1 MSRAR
6 ADRWT
11 AAGAL
16 LLAALAMPVP
26 ALGQVVLDAYLGP
39 VASPGSIRE
48 QVATIAKTPPGAR
61 DEGLLL
67 NLLPATAAIE
77 FARMV
82 AAGGGLAA
90 ELADLDARRLNKMV
104 AGTPGTSGTSLLS
117 KAVAPAVLAAAVEYG
132 GILQQ
137 TTGTTTTLRGNLLG
151 TARLLF
157 GSEQFPIC
165 PIDGTCGQV
174 SRRLRAIS
182 GTVAFENLKK
192 PTTTA
197 PIDSGGTITTAQL
210 LGDDY
215 RVAAWGARLDLNSKD
230 DLQAPE
236 LTRKWI
242 EVHQKLQS
250 DPSVKLLSNA
260 GVQVVSQFVNLP
272 SYADW
277 RNATLRLLQEAPDER
292 AMHLVLQKQLNQLVG
307 DMSESDLQFGTALAA
322 LVRANGQFI
331 EARDAMLRAM
341 HTNRFSVEYT
351 NNRPFAQPSTSNI
364 RAVYSHQP
372 TAGPTIFTVNLA
384 ATLYDSK
391 PDVADASQF
400 RDVQLAGQVDRRLG
414 EFGTLGNGI
423 LTLAGYYQWMKED
436 AVVKLGPGGIP
447 PNSSIELSD
456 TAATVLGT
464 KGHIGVA
471 QLRFSLAVSRV
482 VRVPLSVTF
491 ATRRELIKEEDVR
504 GQIGVT
510 LDLDQALR

>member
-6 ADRWT
+6 LHHRT
-11 AAGAL
+11 VIGAL
-16 LLAALAMPVP
+16 LLAALAIPPP
-26 ALGQVVLDAYLGP
+26 AIGQVVLDAYLGP
-39 VASPGSIRE
+39 VGSAGSIRD
-48 QVATIAKTPPGAR
+48 QIAIIAKTPPGTR
-61 DEGLLL
+61 DEGLLR
-67 NLLPATAAIE
+67 NLLPAGATIE
-77 FARMV
+77 FARMIV
-82 AAGGGLAA
+82 AGGGLAA
-90 ELADLDARRLNKMV
+90 ELAELDARRLNKML
-104 AGTPGTSGTSLLS
+104 AGTPGTNGTSLLS

-137 TTGTTTTLRGNLLG
+137 TSGTTTTLRGNLLG

-157 GSEQFPIC
+157 GAEQFPIC
-165 PIDGTCGQV
+165 PIDGTCSGL
-174 SRRLRAIS
+174 SRQLRAIS
-182 GTVAFENLKK
+182 GNVAVENLKR

-197 PIDSGGTITTAQL
+197 AVDSGGTVTTAQL

-215 RVAAWGARLDLNSKD
+215 RLAAWGARLDLNSKD

-236 LTRKWI
+236 LTRRWM
-242 EVHQKLQS
+242 EVHEKLQT
-250 DPSVKLLSNA
+250 DPSVKLLSEA
-260 GVQVVSQFVNLP
+260 GLQVVKALLQLQ

-277 RNATLRLLQEAPDER
+277 SNATLRQLQEAPDER
-292 AMHLVLQKQLNQLVG
+292 AMHQVLDRQLNELVS

-331 EARDAMLRAM
+331 EARDALLRAM

-351 NNRPFAQPSTSNI
+351 NNRPLDQPSTSNVRVI
-364 RAVYSHQP
+364 YSHQP
-372 TAGPTIFTVNLA
+372 TSGPTIFTVNLA

-391 PDVADASQF
+391 PDVADTSQF

-414 EFGTLGNGI
+414 EFGALGNGI
-423 LTLAGYYQWMKED
+423 LTLAGYYQWMKDD
-436 AVVKLGPGGIP
+436 AVVKLGPGGVP
-447 PNSSIELSD
+447 PNSGIEVPQS
-456 TAATVLGT
+456 AATVLGT

-471 QLRFSLAVSRV
+471 QLRFSLAVNRV
-482 VRVPLSVTF
+482 VRVPLSVTL